1 VRRRLGIAAR
11 ERVQR
16 HFALPAIVDSYQK
29 IYAQV
34 AARPQCEMPSAE
46 LSQFAR

>member
-1 VRRRLGIAAR
+1 
-11 ERVQR
+11 VQQ

-34 AARPQCEMPSAE
+34 AARPQREMPSAE